1 MKAIRTCVGCNK
13 KDEKNKLIRIIQ
25 KNSDLVIDHKN
36 LLGSRG
42 ANLHQSLECLN
53 WAIKTKAFHKALKFS
68 GALNTSQV
76 LDEFSSEVP

>member
-1 MKAIRTCVGCNK
+1 MIAIRTCVGCNK

-25 KNSDLVIDHKN
+25 KNGDLIIDHKN

-53 WAIKTKAFHKALKFS
+53 WAIKTKAFHKALKLS
-68 GALNTSQV
+68 GALNLS
-76 LDEFSSEVP
+76 LIHI